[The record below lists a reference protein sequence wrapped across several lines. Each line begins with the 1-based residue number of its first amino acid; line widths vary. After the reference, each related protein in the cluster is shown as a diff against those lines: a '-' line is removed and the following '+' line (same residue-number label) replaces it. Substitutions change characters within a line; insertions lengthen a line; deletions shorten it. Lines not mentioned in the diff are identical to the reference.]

1 MRFLARFGFYSVLA
15 VVVSGI
21 LVGCGRKGPPVA
33 PSAVPLSEEEKK
45 AGVVR
50 EKKKPGKRFILDGL
64 LE

>member
-1 MRFLARFGFYSVLA
+1 MRYMVKFGFYAMLA
-15 VVVSGI
+15 LLISGI
-21 LVGCGRKGPPVA
+21 VAGCGRRGPPVA
-33 PSAVPLSEEEKK
+33 PSAVPLSKEEKK

>member
-1 MRFLARFGFYSVLA
+1 MKNIFSKFALVIMLSGVLA
-15 VVVSGI
+15 
-21 LVGCGRKGPPVA
+21 GCGVKGAPVA
-33 PSAVPLSEEEKK
+33 PHAVPLSEEEKK

>member
-1 MRFLARFGFYSVLA
+1 MKNLFSKFALMIMLSGVLA
-15 VVVSGI
+15 A
-21 LVGCGRKGPPVA
+21 CGVKGAPVA
-33 PSAVPLSEEEKK
+33 PSAVPLSDEEKK

>member
-1 MRFLARFGFYSVLA
+1 MRLLKKIGVFTILLVLIGGVLA
-15 VVVSGI
+15 
-21 LVGCGRKGPPVA
+21 GCGRRGAPIA

-50 EKKKPGKRFILDGL
+50 EKKEPGKRFILDGL

>member
-1 MRFLARFGFYSVLA
+1 MKNFRKIGLASLMVILLA
-15 VVVSGI
+15 GS
-21 LVGCGRKGPPVA
+21 LSGCGKRSAPVA
-33 PSAVPLSEEEKK
+33 PSAVPLTDEEKN

>member
-1 MRFLARFGFYSVLA
+1 MKKIFSKFALVIMLSGVLTA
-15 VVVSGI
+15 
-21 LVGCGRKGPPVA
+21 CGVKGTPVA
-33 PSAVPLSEEEKK
+33 PHAVPLTDEEQK

>member
-1 MRFLARFGFYSVLA
+1 MKKIFSKFALVIMISGVLA
-15 VVVSGI
+15 
-21 LVGCGRKGPPVA
+21 GCGVRGAPVA

-50 EKKKPGKRFILDGL
+50 EKKKPGKRFVLDGL

>member
-1 MRFLARFGFYSVLA
+1 MKKIFSYFALVIVF
-15 VVVSGI
+15 SGI
-21 LVGCGRKGPPVA
+21 LAGCGVKGAPVA

>member
-1 MRFLARFGFYSVLA
+1 MKTIFSYFALAIVL
-15 VVVSGI
+15 SGI
-21 LVGCGRKGPPVA
+21 LAGCGVKGAPVA

>member
-1 MRFLARFGFYSVLA
+1 MRYLNRIGVFAILAILVSSVLA
-15 VVVSGI
+15 
-21 LVGCGRKGPPVA
+21 GCGRRGSPVA
-33 PSAVPLSEEEKK
+33 PYAVPLSEEEKK

>member
-1 MRFLARFGFYSVLA
+1 MKKIFSKFALVIMISGVLA
-15 VVVSGI
+15 
-21 LVGCGRKGPPVA
+21 GCGVKGPPIA

>member
-1 MRFLARFGFYSVLA
+1 MKNIFSKFALVILISGVLA
-15 VVVSGI
+15 
-21 LVGCGRKGPPVA
+21 GCGVKGAPVA
-33 PSAVPLSEEEKK
+33 PYAVPLSDEEKK

>member
-1 MRFLARFGFYSVLA
+1 MSKIFAKLALVILISGVLA
-15 VVVSGI
+15 
-21 LVGCGRKGPPVA
+21 GCGVRGAPVA

-64 LE
+64 LD

>member
-1 MRFLARFGFYSVLA
+1 VRLLAKIGFYSMLMVLI
-15 VVVSGI
+15 SGI
-21 LVGCGRKGPPVA
+21 LAGCGRKGAPVA
-33 PSAVPLSEEEKK
+33 PHAVPLSEEEKK

>member
-1 MRFLARFGFYSVLA
+1 MLMVLI
-15 VVVSGI
+15 SGI
-21 LVGCGRKGPPVA
+21 LAGCGRKGAPVA
-33 PSAVPLSEEEKK
+33 PHAVPLSEEEKK

>member
-1 MRFLARFGFYSVLA
+1 MKNIFSKFALMIMLSGVLT
-15 VVVSGI
+15 
-21 LVGCGRKGPPVA
+21 GCGVKGAPVA
-33 PSAVPLSEEEKK
+33 PSAVPLSDEEKQ

>member
-1 MRFLARFGFYSVLA
+1 MRHLTNIGFYAMLLILTSAILA
-15 VVVSGI
+15 
-21 LVGCGRKGPPVA
+21 GCGRRGAPVA

-45 AGVVR
+45 AGIVR